1 MSMNYI
7 LKQVISWL
15 LFVIPFV
22 LGFLIAIVTNFIVA
36 FLIGF
41 AGMGVELLLL
51 YLRDKLNEEV

>member
-1 MSMNYI
+1 MKYV

-36 FLIGF
+36 FLIGI

-51 YLRDKLNEEV
+51 HLYDKLNEKI

>member
-1 MSMNYI
+1 MKYV

-15 LFVIPFV
+15 LFVIPFG
-22 LGFLIAIVTNFIVA
+22 LGSLITIVPNFMVA

-51 YLRDKLNEEV
+51 HLRDKLNEEV